1 LPSRTSVHS
10 ASFKPTHFREP
21 ASQPRRL
28 AAHDGV
34 RQAPRKPRQSRPSKA
49 MINESNELVSSMFA
63 SGDAPD
69 AMHGMVSQP
78 ITIAIKC

>member
-1 LPSRTSVHS
+1 
-10 ASFKPTHFREP
+10 
-21 ASQPRRL
+21 
-28 AAHDGV
+28 
-34 RQAPRKPRQSRPSKA
+34 